1 VGLGAGYEMY
11 NCGSEE
17 MGPAPDSYDA
27 AFSSPPYFNLE
38 TYCDEPTQCMNR
50 YRNLDAWFEQYVTP
64 TLQMIHRSLESDG
77 VYAVNI
83 ADYKNGKEQFEI
95 VDRWKAISKQVGFEY
110 HQTVNML
117 LTTRPGV
124 GNNRA
129 EQSTKSEGIYIFTK
143 KRILV
148 N

>member
-1 VGLGAGYEMY
+1 
-11 NCGSEE
+11 
-17 MGPAPDSYDA
+17 
-27 AFSSPPYFNLE
+27 
-38 TYCDEPTQCMNR
+38 
-50 YRNLDAWFEQYVTP
+50 
-64 TLQMIHRSLESDG
+64 
-77 VYAVNI
+77 
-83 ADYKNGKEQFEI
+83 
-95 VDRWKAISKQVGFEY
+95 VGFEY
-110 HQTVNML
+110 QQTVNML